1 MNIFNLKPLAKKVTF
16 DKDNMSV
23 ETTDG
28 RKLTVPLAFFPRLLD
43 ATVRQRSNVLI
54 SGGGAGLHWDDLD
67 EDISV
72 AALFQGIADQTQKNN
87 DKYLLPTK
95 RLKAA

>member
-1 MNIFNLKPLAKKVTF
+1 MNIFNLRPLAKKVTF
-16 DKDNMSV
+16 DQNNMSV

-28 RKLTVPLAFFPRLLD
+28 RKLTVPLAFFPRLLE
-43 ATVRQRSNVLI
+43 ASHRQRGKVLI
-54 SGGGAGLHWDDLD
+54 SGGGVGLHWDELD

-72 AALFQGIADQTQKNN
+72 AALFQGVVDQTQRSNKS
-87 DKYLLPTK
+87 LLQAK